1 MKLYTKGGDKGHTSL
16 IGGERTSKCDLRV
29 EAYGTVDELS
39 AFTALLHDQ
48 IAERHNDISSAYTA
62 DLVEINRTLMS
73 VEAILACGSESK
85 GKIAPIPTEQIE
97 WLEGRIDALQ
107 AATTPISY
115 FTIPGGCSTVSL
127 CHVCRTI
134 CRRAER
140 AAIKAAEQYD
150 TDSSALVYLNRL
162 SDYFYALGRQLTECL
177 KVEEILW
184 RP

>member
-29 EAYGTVDELS
+29 EAYGAVDELS
-39 AFTALLHDQ
+39 AFVALLHDRL
-48 IAERHNDISSAYTA
+48 AEHHNDISTPYTA

-73 VEAILACGSESK
+73 VEALLACGCDSK

-107 AATTPISY
+107 AATTPINY
-115 FTIPGGCSTVSL
+115 FTIPGGCTTVSM
-127 CHVCRTI
+127 CHVCRTV

-140 AAIKAAEQYD
+140 AAIKAAEQFD
-150 TDSSALVYLNRL
+150 AEPSALVYLNRL
-162 SDYFYALGRQLTECL
+162 SDYFYALGRRLTECL